1 MGGRSGGFKRMDQKT
16 HEGDGRGEK
25 RKVIKK
31 KKQKTLEL
39 QSIKLLA

>member
-1 MGGRSGGFKRMDQKT
+1 MDQKT
-16 HEGDGRGEK
+16 QEGDGRGEK

-31 KKQKTLEL
+31 KKKTLEL